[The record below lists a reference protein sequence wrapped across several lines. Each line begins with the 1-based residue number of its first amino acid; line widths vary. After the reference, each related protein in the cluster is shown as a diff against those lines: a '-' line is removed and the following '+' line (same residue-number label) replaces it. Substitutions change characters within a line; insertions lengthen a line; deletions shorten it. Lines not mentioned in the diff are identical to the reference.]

1 MSKNK
6 MSGTVNM
13 DHIEMVSIGMMIR
26 RFGKDN
32 ITDMLLTEREVDGHK
47 EYFIQSVVNR
57 LATKSEGR
65 GVIKRDAVNEAIDV
79 TMPEFFGSAA

>member
-1 MSKNK
+1 MSKQEMNN
-6 MSGTVNM
+6 SVNM
-13 DHIEMVSIGMMIR
+13 DQIEMVSIGMMIR

-32 ITDMLLTEREVDGHK
+32 ITDMLLTEREVDGRK